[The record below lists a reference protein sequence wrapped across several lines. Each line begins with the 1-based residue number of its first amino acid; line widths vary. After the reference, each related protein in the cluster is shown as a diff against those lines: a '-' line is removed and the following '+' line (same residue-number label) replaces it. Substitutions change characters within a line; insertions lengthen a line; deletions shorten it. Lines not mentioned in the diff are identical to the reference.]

1 MNIVLIGK
9 SDEIDEHSDFLHN
22 IYGLVKINGDIVL
35 RENNITVSK
44 GKKNYG
50 LFESVFNKIMSEHID
65 KMAMEHLKTGFVFIN
80 YPVNES
86 QIHNLDCKLDGMDTS
101 IDIII
106 ELFDKDDNNN
116 DNDILWDRNKQNLHR
131 WVTIETNNK
140 DNSQVGEEII
150 KSITRMAMKKI
161 IHSRGFIGSKYEF
174 SK

>member
-1 MNIVLIGK
+1 
-9 SDEIDEHSDFLHN
+9 
-22 IYGLVKINGDIVL
+22 
-35 RENNITVSK
+35 
-44 GKKNYG
+44 
-50 LFESVFNKIMSEHID
+50 MSEHID

-161 IHSRGFIGSKYEF
+161 IHSR
-174 SK
+174 